1 MTTYRIHL
9 NTISDYRKYVD
20 LLSDYTFRGEVEVGG
35 FTIPAYDIMEVF
47 SHCPARELFFSVE
60 AADEKNCK
68 AIDKYLMKS
77 GMLVRENQM
86 TA

>member
-35 FTIPAYDIMEVF
+35 FTIPAYDIMEVSHTARPASF
-47 SHCPARELFFSVE
+47 SSPS
-60 AADEKNCK
+60 KQPMKKSK
-68 AIDKYLMKS
+68 AIDKYL
-77 GMLVRENQM
+77 
-86 TA
+86 